1 MTCYSNDLRQKI
13 VKAYERGEGSIRGI
27 AQRFLV
33 SPDTVRRL
41 LKQYRLTGDLSPKK
55 CGNPQKAVLSRH
67 EAAAL
72 KMVEDHPDWTL
83 WQYCEALTEQLG
95 VNVSTSMMGRFCQQ
109 HQLTLKKNLSQPKG
123 SHPTGAARPSR
134 VLAANRQDRPS
145 KAGISR

>member
-13 VKAYERGEGSIRGI
+13 VEAYERGEGSIRGI

-55 CGNPQKAVLSRH
+55 CGNPQKTVLSMH
-67 EAAAL
+67 EAVAL
-72 KMVEDHPDWTL
+72 KVVEEHPDWTL
-83 WQYCEALTEQLG
+83 WQYCEVLTEQLG

-123 SHPTGAARPSR
+123 RHLKGAARASR
-134 VLAANRQDRPS
+134 VLAANQQARPR
-145 KAGISR
+145 KAGVS